1 MQYQTF
7 RGADLKEA
15 LGRVK
20 AAFGTDAVIESTRQI
35 TNGKGGNLGRAF
47 VEVTAAGPNN
57 IGPVRW
63 PFSPDLARTDAAPAP
78 IRTEQRNARATGQR
92 LVQKPSQLDSA
103 LGSALSPRHL
113 TASASEVDREL
124 RNLRAMLEELS
135 STRKPK
141 ERALAML
148 NEAGFEGALAR
159 ELSNGSQRAARQGT
173 RALRDWILERI
184 RARLRISSGIIAR
197 PKRQVIACVG
207 PAGAGKT
214 TTLAKLAARARLEH
228 SRSVGIVSL
237 DTYRVGA
244 VEQWQRYAQ
253 LLGIPFSVA
262 RGVEDF
268 KVAVAVSTC
277 DLILVDTSGR
287 GLAEEGDPW
296 PLVQCLPHVTR
307 HELQVLVV
315 LPAWLRARDAEQVVR
330 TYSDTRLTAAVIT
343 KTDETTQQG
352 GVVQAALTND
362 LPLAYICNG
371 PRVPE
376 DIRDA
381 SDEIVLKELLIPD
394 A

>member
-1 MQYQTF
+1 VQYQTF

-15 LGRVK
+15 LTRVK
-20 AAFGTDAVIESTRQI
+20 AAFGTDAVIESTRHVS
-35 TNGKGGNLGRAF
+35 NGKGGNLGRTF
-47 VEVTAAGPNN
+47 VEVTAGGPSAEP
-57 IGPVRW
+57 GRW

-78 IRTEQRNARATGQR
+78 TRSEPKNARAGGTKAARQE
-92 LVQKPSQLDSA
+92 PHLDLIKGA
-103 LGSALSPRHL
+103 VLQPRILS
-113 TASASEVDREL
+113 TSASEVDREL

-148 NEAGFEGALAR
+148 HEAGFEGLLAR
-159 ELSNGSQRAARQGT
+159 ELSNGSQRAARQGNA
-173 RALRDWILERI
+173 ALREWVLARI
-184 RARLRISSGIIAR
+184 GARLRVVSGIITR
-197 PKRQVIACVG
+197 PKRQLIACVG
-207 PAGAGKT
+207 PSGAGKT
-214 TTLAKLAARARLEH
+214 TTLAKMAARARLDH
-228 SRSVGIVSL
+228 SRSVGIISL

-268 KVAVAVSTC
+268 ELAVSTSTC
-277 DLILVDTSGR
+277 DLVLVDTSGR
-287 GLAEEGDPW
+287 GMADKGTSW
-296 PLVQCLPHVTR
+296 PLVQCLPLVTR
-307 HELQVLVV
+307 HELQVLIV
-315 LPAWLRARDAEQVVR
+315 LPAWLRARDAEQVVH
-330 TYSDTRLTAAVIT
+330 TYADTRPTGAVVT
-343 KTDETTQQG
+343 KTDETMQHG
-352 GVVQAALTND
+352 GVVQAALSSD

-381 SDEIVLKELLIPD
+381 SAEIILKGLLASD

>member
-15 LGRVK
+15 LTRVK
-20 AAFGTDAVIESTRQI
+20 AAFGTDAVIESTRHVS
-35 TNGKGGNLGRAF
+35 NGKGGNLGRNF
-47 VEVTAAGPNN
+47 VEVTAGGPSVE
-57 IGPVRW
+57 PARW
-63 PFSPDLARTDAAPAP
+63 PFSPDAARTEAAPAP
-78 IRTEQRNARATGQR
+78 TRADQKNLRAGFVRATR
-92 LVQKPSQLDSA
+92 HESQLDLIKGA
-103 LGSALSPRHL
+103 VLQPRNISP
-113 TASASEVDREL
+113 SASEIDREL

-135 STRKPK
+135 SARKPK

-148 NEAGFEGALAR
+148 HEAGFEGVLAR
-159 ELSNGSQRAARQGT
+159 ELSNGSQRAARQGNA
-173 RALRDWILERI
+173 ALREWVLTRI
-184 RARLRISSGIIAR
+184 GARLRVVSGIITR
-197 PKRQVIACVG
+197 PKRQLIACVG
-207 PAGAGKT
+207 PSGAGKT
-214 TTLAKLAARARLEH
+214 TTLAKMAARARLEH
-228 SRSVGIVSL
+228 SRSVGIISL

-268 KVAVAVSTC
+268 EVAVSTSTC
-277 DLILVDTSGR
+277 DLVLVDTSGR
-287 GLAEEGDPW
+287 GTVDQGTSW
-296 PLVQCLPHVTR
+296 PLVQCLPLVTR

-315 LPAWLRARDAEQVVR
+315 LPAWLRARDAEQVVH
-330 TYSDTRLTAAVIT
+330 TYADTRPTGAVVT
-343 KTDETTQQG
+343 KTDETMQHG
-352 GVVQAALTND
+352 GVVQAALSND

-381 SDEIVLKELLIPD
+381 SAEIILKGLLAPD

>member
-20 AAFGTDAVIESTRQI
+20 AAFGTDAVIESTRHI
-35 TNGKGGNLGRAF
+35 SNGKGGNLGRTF
-47 VEVTAAGPNN
+47 VEVTAGGPS
-57 IGPVRW
+57 IQPVKW
-63 PFSPDLARTDAAPAP
+63 PFSPDLGKV
-78 IRTEQRNARATGQR
+78 TEQAPTPGRLDAKPARRPAFKTVREPPQFDPAAGTVRQPR
-92 LVQKPSQLDSA
+92 GFSTSPSDL
-103 LGSALSPRHL
+103 
-113 TASASEVDREL
+113 DREL
-124 RNLRAMLEELS
+124 RNLRAMLEELNA
-135 STRKPK
+135 TRKPK

-148 NEAGFEGALAR
+148 HDAGFEGTLAR
-159 ELSNGSQRAARQGT
+159 ELSNGSQKAARQGQA
-173 RALRDWILERI
+173 ALRDWILERV
-184 RARLRISSGIIAR
+184 RARLRIVSGIITR
-197 PKRQVIACVG
+197 PKRQLIACVG
-207 PAGAGKT
+207 PSGAGKT

-228 SRSVGIVSL
+228 SRSVGIISL

-268 KVAVAVSTC
+268 EMAVSSSTC

-287 GLAEEGDPW
+287 GMADPSASW
-296 PLVQCLPHVTR
+296 PLVQCLPLVTR

-330 TYSDTRLTAAVIT
+330 TYADSRPTGAVLT

-381 SDEIVLKELLIPD
+381 SAEIILKQLVVMD

>member
-20 AAFGTDAVIESTRQI
+20 AAFGADAVIESTRQI
-35 TNGKGGNLGRAF
+35 TNGKGGNLGRTV
-47 VEVTAAGPNN
+47 VEVTAGGPSVQ
-57 IGPVRW
+57 PVQW
-63 PFSPDLARTDAAPAP
+63 PFSQDVSRATEPTPDPTVETRQHRRPVPRITREIAPYGLA
-78 IRTEQRNARATGQR
+78 NATGQE
-92 LVQKPSQLDSA
+92 Q
-103 LGSALSPRHL
+103 RHVPGVSL
-113 TASASEVDREL
+113 EIDREL
-124 RNLRAMLEELS
+124 RSLRAMLEELS
-135 STRKPK
+135 SSRKPR
-141 ERALAML
+141 ERALAIL
-148 NEAGFEGALAR
+148 HEAGFEGTLAR
-159 ELSNGSQRAARQGT
+159 ELANGSHRAARQGAT
-173 RALRDWILERI
+173 ALRDWILDRI
-184 RARLRISSGIIAR
+184 RARLRIVSGMITS
-197 PKRQVIACVG
+197 PKRQLIACVG
-207 PAGAGKT
+207 PSGAGKT

-253 LLGIPFSVA
+253 LLGIPFNVA
-262 RGVEDF
+262 RGAEDF
-268 KVAVAVSTC
+268 RLAISTSTS
-277 DLILVDTSGR
+277 DLVLVDTSGR
-287 GLAEEGDPW
+287 GMADQGDSW
-296 PLVQCLPHVTR
+296 PLIQCLPLVTR

-330 TYSDTRLTAAVIT
+330 TYADSRPTGAVVT
-343 KTDETTQQG
+343 KTDETMQQG

-376 DIRDA
+376 DIREA
-381 SDEIVLKELLIPD
+381 TAEIVLKRLLLTD

>member
-1 MQYQTF
+1 VQYQTF

-15 LGRVK
+15 LSRVK
-20 AAFGTDAVIESTRQI
+20 AAFGVDAVIESTRHVS
-35 TNGKGGNLGRAF
+35 NGRAGNLGRTF
-47 VEVTAAGPNN
+47 VEVTAGGPSVQPANS
-57 IGPVRW
+57 
-63 PFSPDLARTDAAPAP
+63 PFSPDLARGTAPAP
-78 IRTEQRNARATGQR
+78 PPTRGEPKGQR
-92 LVQKPSQLDSA
+92 GAGMRVPRHAQQFDFARGAFGQPR
-103 LGSALSPRHL
+103 GLSPSPVEL
-113 TASASEVDREL
+113 DREL

-148 NEAGFEGALAR
+148 HESGFEGALAR
-159 ELSNGSQRAARQGT
+159 DLATGSQRAARQGSS
-173 RALRDWILERI
+173 ALRDWILDRI
-184 RARLRISSGIIAR
+184 RARLRVTPGIISR
-197 PKRQVIACVG
+197 PKRQLIACVG
-207 PAGAGKT
+207 PTGAGKT

-253 LLGIPFSVA
+253 LLGIPFSMA
-262 RGVEDF
+262 RGVDDF
-268 KVAVAVSTC
+268 DMAVSTSTC
-277 DLILVDTSGR
+277 DLVLVDTSGR
-287 GLAEEGDPW
+287 GMADQEVAW
-296 PLVQCLPHVTR
+296 PLLQCLPLVTR
-307 HELQVLVV
+307 YDLQVLVV

-330 TYSDTRLTAAVIT
+330 TYADSRPTGVVVT
-343 KTDETTQQG
+343 KTDESVQQG
-352 GVVQAALTND
+352 GAVQAALTND

-381 SDEIVLKELLIPD
+381 SAEIVLKGLLLAD

>member
-20 AAFGTDAVIESTRQI
+20 AAFGTDAVIESTRHVS
-35 TNGKGGNLGRAF
+35 NGKGGNLGRNF
-47 VEVTAAGPNN
+47 VEVTAGGPTAQ
-57 IGPVRW
+57 PVKW
-63 PFSPDLARTDAAPAP
+63 PFSPDLGRT
-78 IRTEQRNARATGQR
+78 TEQAPPPVRFDAKPQRRSGTGVGREAARFDPAAGTVSLSR
-92 LVQKPSQLDSA
+92 VASQSN
-103 LGSALSPRHL
+103 
-113 TASASEVDREL
+113 SEVDREL

-135 STRKPK
+135 ATRKPK

-148 NEAGFEGALAR
+148 QEAGFEGALAR
-159 ELSNGSQRAARQGT
+159 ELSNGSQKAARQGAA
-173 RALRDWILERI
+173 ALRDWALDRI
-184 RARLRISSGIIAR
+184 RIRLRITSGIISR
-197 PKRQVIACVG
+197 PKRQLIACVG
-207 PAGAGKT
+207 PSGAGKT

-228 SRSVGIVSL
+228 SRSVGIISL

-262 RGVEDF
+262 RGTDDF
-268 KVAVAVSTC
+268 HVAVSTSTC

-287 GLAEEGDPW
+287 GMADPVASW
-296 PLVQCLPHVTR
+296 PLVQCLPLVTR

-330 TYSDTRLTAAVIT
+330 TYSDSRPTGLVVT
-343 KTDETTQQG
+343 KTDETMQHG

-376 DIRDA
+376 DIREASAEIILKGLLVTDA
-381 SDEIVLKELLIPD
+381 
-394 A
+394 

>member
-20 AAFGTDAVIESTRQI
+20 AAFGTDAVIESTRHI
-35 TNGKGGNLGRAF
+35 SNGRAGNLGRNF
-47 VEVTAAGPNN
+47 VEVTAAGPS
-57 IGPVRW
+57 IEPVKW
-63 PFSPDLARTDAAPAP
+63 PFSPDLARTEHAPAVARP
-78 IRTEQRNARATGQR
+78 ELRTPRGIPQRAARQEP
-92 LVQKPSQLDSA
+92 LLDSVRGA
-103 LGSALSPRHL
+103 VVAPRTPTPS
-113 TASASEVDREL
+113 TADLDREL
-124 RNLRAMLEELS
+124 RNLRAMLQELS

-141 ERALAML
+141 ERALAL
-148 NEAGFEGALAR
+148 LHEAGFEGALAR
-159 ELSNGSQRAARQGT
+159 ELSNGSQRAAKQGAS
-173 RALRDWILERI
+173 ALRDWIAERI
-184 RARLRISSGIIAR
+184 HVRLRIAAGIITR
-197 PKRQVIACVG
+197 PKRQLIACVG
-207 PAGAGKT
+207 PSGAGKT
-214 TTLAKLAARARLEH
+214 TTLAKLAARARLDH

-262 RGVEDF
+262 RDVEDF
-268 KVAVAVSTC
+268 HLAVSTSTC
-277 DLILVDTSGR
+277 DLVLVDTSGR
-287 GLAEEGDPW
+287 GISDQGSTW
-296 PLVQCLPHVTR
+296 PLVQCLPLVTR

-330 TYSDTRLTAAVIT
+330 TYADTRPTGAVVT

-352 GVVQAALTND
+352 GVMQAALTND

-381 SDEIVLKELLIPD
+381 SAEIILKGLFPVD